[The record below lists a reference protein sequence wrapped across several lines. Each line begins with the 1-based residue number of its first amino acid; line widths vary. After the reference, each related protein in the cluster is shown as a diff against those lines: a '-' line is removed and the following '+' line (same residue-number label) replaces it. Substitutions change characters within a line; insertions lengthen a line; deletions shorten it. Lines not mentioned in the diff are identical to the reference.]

1 MGSFSDYAE
10 NKILEHAVGKTAW
23 SIPTTYLALLT
34 AEPDDADTGSTI
46 TEPVG
51 GGYARIAMAGKWA
64 TASGGS
70 ISNASIVTSAT
81 ATGDWGT
88 ITHVALCDAAT
99 TGNVIAWGAV
109 GTAQEI
115 LSGGS
120 ASFAIGTI
128 ILTQD

>member
-46 TEPVG
+46 TEPAG
-51 GGYARIAMAGKWA
+51 GNYARIAMAGKWA

-109 GTAQEI
+109 GTAQEV

>member
-10 NKILEHAVGKTAW
+10 LKILEHAVGKTAW

-46 TEPVG
+46 VEPVG

-64 TASGGS
+64 AASGGS

-88 ITHVALCDAAT
+88 ITHVALCDALTA
-99 TGNVIAWGAV
+99 GNVIAWGAV
-109 GTAQEI
+109 GTAQEV

>member
-10 NKILEHAVGKTAW
+10 NKILDHAAGKTAW

-34 AEPDDADTGSTI
+34 AEPTDADTGSTI
-46 TEPVG
+46 VEPVG
-51 GGYARIAMAGKWA
+51 GSYARIAMTGKWA
-64 TASGGS
+64 AASGGS

-88 ITHVALCDAAT
+88 ITHVALCDALT

-109 GTAQEI
+109 ATAQEV
-115 LSGGS
+115 LNGGS
-120 ASFAIGTI
+120 ASFAIGAL